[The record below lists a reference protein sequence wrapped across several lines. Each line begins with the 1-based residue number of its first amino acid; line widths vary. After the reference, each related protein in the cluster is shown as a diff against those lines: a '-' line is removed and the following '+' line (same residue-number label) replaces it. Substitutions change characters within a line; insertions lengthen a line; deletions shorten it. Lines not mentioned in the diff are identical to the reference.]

1 MSDDRNQQVR
11 TATAQ
16 MIQVGRERMQP
27 ARARS
32 QQAIAAYDRLERNLQ
47 TLDSTIQAARDV
59 SVSVVTMFQ
68 CAREVWL
75 ISKQFDALVAQYTI
89 AGQTSVERLRLLVP
103 TVSQQL
109 NRLSDQ
115 VDSLLKQAAAIDG
128 RTCSPE
134 DLTHRGAL
142 LQFAREASH
151 NIHRALMDLMAK

>member
-1 MSDDRNQQVR
+1 
-11 TATAQ
+11 

-32 QQAIAAYDRLERNLQ
+32 QQAITAYAQLERDVQ
-47 TLDSTIQAARDV
+47 SLDASMQAARDI
-59 SVSVVTMFQ
+59 SASVVTMFQ
-68 CAREVWL
+68 CARDVWL

-89 AGQTSVERLRLLVP
+89 AGQSSVERLRLLVP

-115 VDSLLKQAAAIDG
+115 VDSLLKQAATIDA

-142 LQFAREASH
+142 LQFAREASQ